1 MYYDD
6 SIKNDGFS
14 INYFNGQIGFDIPSN
29 NGIEIYVD
37 YETVNKKYDGH

>member
-6 SIKNDGFS
+6 SITNDGFS

-37 YETVNKKYDGH
+37 YETVNKKY